1 MMFVKRPP
9 AAVLDRLLAEARSA
23 TPTFSEAFGYRHDLD
38 EVRLG
43 NDEGVFDRAVSAVRS
58 WQAQLGAG
66 VEVHPSSSTVA
77 DGETVLLLIHAAGLW
92 TVAPCRIVSVDDGPD
107 RFAFAYATLPGH
119 PERGEATFVVQR
131 DADGVVFRVESSSR
145 PVALL
150 PRLARPLT
158 RRIQRRVTLEYLA
171 SIERAARVA

>member
-1 MMFVKRPP
+1 MMFVRRPP

-23 TPTFSEAFGYRHDLD
+23 TPMFSEAPGYRHDLD

-66 VEVHPSSSTVA
+66 VEVYPTQNSVV
-77 DGETVLLLIHAAGLW
+77 DGDTVLLLIHAAGLW
-92 TVAPCRIVSVDDGPD
+92 TVAPCRVVSVDDGPD

-119 PERGEATFVVQR
+119 PEQGEATFAVR
-131 DADGVVFRVESSSR
+131 RGADGVVFRVESASR
-145 PVALL
+145 PVGLL
-150 PRLARPLT
+150 PRLVRPLT

-171 SIERAARVA
+171 AIERAAHVA